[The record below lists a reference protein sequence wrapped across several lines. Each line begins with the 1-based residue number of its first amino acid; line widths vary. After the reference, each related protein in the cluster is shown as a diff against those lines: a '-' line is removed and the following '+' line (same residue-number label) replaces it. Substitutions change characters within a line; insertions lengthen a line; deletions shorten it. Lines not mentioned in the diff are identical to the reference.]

1 MAPARKSSLV
11 FDCGGVL
18 YGLPVERALEVF
30 RLASLTRVPGCPL
43 HVLGLVAHRADLVPV
58 VDLSALSGGTVGSYR
73 LAVLVRLPEDPL
85 ALGVTRVVGVFST
98 AVPPSAEAAST
109 QGSFF
114 GGHATCEAG
123 DVLLIDLDALAAA
136 LLAGQLRVP
145 EQTGSCGP
153 QHAPSSAAVG
163 P

>member
-18 YGLPVERALEVF
+18 YGVPVERALEVL

-43 HVLGLVAHRADLVPV
+43 HVLGLVEHRAELVPV

-73 LAVLVRLPEDPL
+73 SAVLVRLPDDPL
-85 ALGVTRVVGVFST
+85 AIGVTRVVGVFPT
-98 AVPPSAEAAST
+98 AAPPHGEAASK
-109 QGSFF
+109 QGSFLA
-114 GGHATCEAG
+114 GLARCEAG
-123 DVLLIDLDALAAA
+123 DVLEVELDSLAAA
-136 LLAGQLRVP
+136 LLAGQLRAP
-145 EQTGSCGP
+145 GPAADGGP
-153 QHAPSSAAVG
+153 QHAPSSE